1 MGMKLM
7 KDGWLRIAV
16 LFAKCAKRMGHGSK
30 IAVAQRCHPTLARNA
45 ISRQGWGTRA
55 AVLLMMTAMAAI
67 APAQAVSTTTV
78 QGTVYLAN
86 GQPGAGTLV
95 VSWPA
100 FTTAA
105 NQAIAADSTT
115 VTIAADG
122 FVSINLAPNLGATPA
137 GEYYTAIFYMS
148 DGTVNTQYWVVP
160 AAAQASLAQ
169 VQAQL
174 MPAAQAVQTVSKSYV
189 DQSIAEL
196 EGSMLTASGGTM
208 TGPLYLN
215 GDPTQPMQ
223 AATKHYVDTQVGT
236 AVPLAGGNM
245 TGALTTPAVNGV
257 EEPASGSSQT
267 NLQAA
272 MNAAGT
278 NGAMEIPPNYAGTEA
293 FTNTNG
299 VKVTDWRTGGAQ
311 QTERSV
317 KEFGAVCDGATDD
330 TSALQAALNY
340 ANAHGVALT
349 IPEGTCKTRALNW
362 RGESI
367 GGLSKQVSALMGF
380 PGQDVLASTPD
391 ATNVL
396 SYTRLHDLT
405 IYVEQSTDVS
415 CSPAAGRAAAGSC
428 QMNRMMEKNSIFSP
442 GANGLANT
450 AGTGAGWWVG
460 NCAIAMQA
468 NTGAGGNGLKV
479 AEIENVEIATTGV
492 DPMAAQ
498 YRGAHSTHTCGMYL
512 AQWPQWSEFRNID
525 IRGLN
530 TGVAIPALPVTA
542 PAGLIA
548 DSNRWQNVTIQA
560 THAFTAAAGSNNVLD
575 NVVAMAGNS
584 AATAEPPTGL
594 ALDLSGNAQGW
605 TVRNA
610 VVMPSWIAVQPSL
623 TVTAAG
629 GAVTAVNV
637 GNEHGLGFDP
647 YGTKCAGGI
656 QRELHGCGH
665 GGGEQRRINWDRD
678 GDAGRRGLF
687 VDDYREPECS
697 RNVGYGSA
705 GEPDWRD
712 RT

>member
-257 EEPASGSSQT
+257 EEPAAGSSQT

-349 IPEGTCKTRALNW
+349 IPEGTCKTQSVELAW
-362 RGESI
+362 RI
-367 GGLSKQVSALMGF
+367 
-380 PGQDVLASTPD
+380 DW
-391 ATNVL
+391 
-396 SYTRLHDLT
+396 R
-405 IYVEQSTDVS
+405 VEQ
-415 CSPAAGRAAAGSC
+415 AGFGADGISRGRMCWRARRT
-428 QMNRMMEKNSIFSP
+428 QRM
-442 GANGLANT
+442 
-450 AGTGAGWWVG
+450 
-460 NCAIAMQA
+460 C
-468 NTGAGGNGLKV
+468 
-479 AEIENVEIATTGV
+479 
-492 DPMAAQ
+492 
-498 YRGAHSTHTCGMYL
+498 
-512 AQWPQWSEFRNID
+512 
-525 IRGLN
+525 
-530 TGVAIPALPVTA
+530 
-542 PAGLIA
+542 
-548 DSNRWQNVTIQA
+548 
-560 THAFTAAAGSNNVLD
+560 
-575 NVVAMAGNS
+575 
-584 AATAEPPTGL
+584 
-594 ALDLSGNAQGW
+594 
-605 TVRNA
+605 
-610 VVMPSWIAVQPSL
+610 
-623 TVTAAG
+623 
-629 GAVTAVNV
+629 
-637 GNEHGLGFDP
+637 
-647 YGTKCAGGI
+647 
-656 QRELHGCGH
+656 
-665 GGGEQRRINWDRD
+665 
-678 GDAGRRGLF
+678 
-687 VDDYREPECS
+687 
-697 RNVGYGSA
+697 
-705 GEPDWRD
+705 
-712 RT
+712 